1 MQKHSFTWAIALA
14 TGTTIVAF
22 VAHTSA
28 SADTLGGLSSFQVQM
43 LKSLDIPIAVPS
55 YAPEGFEAEQII
67 VEFCSSHDTRLL
79 NIGCKG
85 NSGYK
90 ILYQNADRA
99 CFEVYGD
106 FTIGV
111 GGPAGEFAFPVVTE
125 LFGETE
131 IGFGTSNG
139 LQDKTPS
146 PEQLNSPQSH
156 IQTFPAYNS
165 KTKTPIVYGVRTVD
179 GKYGCSDNQS
189 LTPLDFKKILQSF
202 TILKE

>member
-1 MQKHSFTWAIALA
+1 
-14 TGTTIVAF
+14 
-22 VAHTSA
+22 
-28 SADTLGGLSSFQVQM
+28 M

-131 IGFGTSNG
+131 IGFGRESSG
-139 LQDKTPS
+139 KGEKTPS

-165 KTKTPIVYGVRTVD
+165 KTKTPFVYGVRTVD
-179 GKYGCSDNQS
+179 GKSVEGNYSCSDNQS